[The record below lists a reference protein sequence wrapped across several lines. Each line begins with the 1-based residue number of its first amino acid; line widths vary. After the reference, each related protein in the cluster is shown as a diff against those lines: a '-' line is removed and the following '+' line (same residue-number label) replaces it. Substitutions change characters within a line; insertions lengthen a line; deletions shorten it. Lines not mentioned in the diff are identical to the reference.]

1 MDTTEIVARDLKTG
15 RERVLYGSENN
26 TLFPDFQLSPDGEW
40 LAFRTV
46 DSTTQKWPLML
57 VPTGGGEARELL
69 HIDNYRI
76 HTWTPDGKGLV
87 IIKSEGGGWND
98 PREVLEVSV
107 EDGAIRTIET
117 GLDLVV
123 SFRLHPDGEHVIIG
137 VYEDG
142 AEVWMMEGFLP
153 EDGGTKLGCSAKP
166 STTENNHGNG
176 SAAPAL

>member
-1 MDTTEIVARDLKTG
+1 MDTTQIVAHDLKME
-15 RERVLYGSENN
+15 RERVLYRSENN
-26 TLFPDFQLSPDGEW
+26 SLFPDFQLSPDGEW
-40 LAFRTV
+40 LAFRTE
-46 DSTTQKWPLML
+46 DPATQKWPLML

-69 HIDNYRI
+69 QIDGYRI
-76 HTWTPDGKGLV
+76 HTWTPDGKG
-87 IIKSEGGGWND
+87 IIYLQFLEGGAPNTPGWNH
-98 PREVLEVSV
+98 PRALRQVSV

-153 EDGGTKLGCSAKP
+153 EDDDTQ
-166 STTENNHGNG
+166 
-176 SAAPAL
+176 